1 MAYLRRGYTDASMN
15 TTDWVWNA
23 SLAKAF
29 GKRKQWLLR
38 AVGFDILQQLS
49 NIRRTVNAQG
59 RTETWY
65 NTTPAYAS
73 LHLTYRFDMKPKKR
87 PGKK

>member
-1 MAYLRRGYTDASMN
+1 MN

-23 SLAKAF
+23 SLSKAF

-38 AVGFDILQQLS
+38 AVGFDILGQLS

-87 PGKK
+87 AEKK

>member
-1 MAYLRRGYTDASMN
+1 
-15 TTDWVWNA
+15 
-23 SLAKAF
+23 
-29 GKRKQWLLR
+29 
-38 AVGFDILQQLS
+38 VGFDILQQLS

-73 LHLTYRFDMKPKKR
+73 LHLTYRFDMKPKKKA
-87 PGKK
+87 GKK